1 MTETAPFVQTVTGP
15 VAPEEL
21 GVTMPHE
28 HVFLLNP
35 SFVEPQEASE
45 RFRAHE
51 PVSESNIEWVRQY
64 WTSNVDNLQLYDEEV
79 AIEEVRRYYRAG
91 GDAIVDPT
99 TRWIARDPRALFRV
113 SRATGVKI
121 VAGTGFYVAE
131 THPGDMDRRSDADL
145 AAEMIHELTTGI
157 DDTGVKAGLIGEM
170 GCYWPLRDAERKALR
185 AAAIASLET
194 DAAVMVHPGR
204 DPAAP
209 AEIIDVLT
217 TAGMDTSRIIIAHID
232 RTVLEPKEVL
242 DLAET
247 GVYLEY
253 DIFGQETSMFPTVG
267 VMTDAGLVPRRPAGL
282 SMPNDAERL
291 DRVDLLVEHGFAER
305 VLMSMDICTKH
316 RLHRY
321 GGHGYDYIVEHIVPW
336 MRRRGTSQEVLD
348 TILRANPQR
357 VFSMTGAGGP

>member
-1 MTETAPFVQTVTGP
+1 MTGTAPFVQTVTGP

-64 WTSNVDNLQLYDEEV
+64 WTSNVDNLQLYDEQV

-99 TRWIARDPRALFRV
+99 TRWIARDPRGLFRV
-113 SRATGVKI
+113 SRGHR
-121 VAGTGFYVAE
+121 GQ
-131 THPGDMDRRSDADL
+131 DRRRHRVLRRRDPPGRHGPAIRRRPGGRDDPRAHRGDRRHRCQGRAHRRDGLLL
-145 AAEMIHELTTGI
+145 AAAGRGTQGTTRRRHRF
-157 DDTGVKAGLIGEM
+157 AG
-170 GCYWPLRDAERKALR
+170 DERRGDGAPR
-185 AAAIASLET
+185 AATLPPRPRSSICSPPWA
-194 DAAVMVHPGR
+194 
-204 DPAAP
+204 
-209 AEIIDVLT
+209 
-217 TAGMDTSRIIIAHID
+217 MDTSKIIIAHID
-232 RTVLEPKEVL
+232 RTVLEPREVL

-291 DRVDLLVEHGFAER
+291 DRGGSPGGAR
-305 VLMSMDICTKH
+305 V
-316 RLHRY
+316 
-321 GGHGYDYIVEHIVPW
+321 
-336 MRRRGTSQEVLD
+336 RGTGSHVDGHLHQAPPAPLRRARLRPHRGTHRPLD
-348 TILRANPQR
+348 
-357 VFSMTGAGGP
+357 AGDEARPRRSSTRFCGQTRSGCSA